1 MSMEGNVILNTAS
14 GLHAV
19 NELLKKYVSGQTLS
33 FEEKREL
40 WLFYRDHKDTNAIID
55 YVLGEGGS
63 NPDLLLHD
71 TKQLLAEAEAFIEV
85 YKASGSLISSFET
98 KSDCDRY
105 LKPFKDAWESEKE
118 KAHDLWMEYQ
128 EISHRIDFMPYSDP
142 EFKPLDEK
150 CDRLKEEYD
159 KVHAHVNEL
168 YEIHRKEILALSGLY
183 YFDIAF
189 LNVLVHR
196 LSEIAKCIIADICN
210 PEEGGE
216 A

>member
-1 MSMEGNVILNTAS
+1 M
-14 GLHAV
+14 H
-19 NELLKKYVSGQTLS
+19 
-33 FEEKREL
+33 
-40 WLFYRDHKDTNAIID
+40 
-55 YVLGEGGS
+55 GS
-63 NPDLLLHD
+63 H
-71 TKQLLAEAEAFIEV
+71 
-85 YKASGSLISSFET
+85 
-98 KSDCDRY
+98 
-105 LKPFKDAWESEKE
+105 
-118 KAHDLWMEYQ
+118 
-128 EISHRIDFMPYSDP
+128 DP

>member
-1 MSMEGNVILNTAS
+1 M
-14 GLHAV
+14 
-19 NELLKKYVSGQTLS
+19 
-33 FEEKREL
+33 

-98 KSDCDRY
+98 KSDCDQY

-118 KAHDLWMEYQ
+118 KAHDLWMEH
-128 EISHRIDFMPYSDP
+128 EKIGRRLDFMPYSDP
-142 EFKPLDEK
+142 DFKPLEEE
-150 CDRLKEEYD
+150 CDKLKEEYD

-189 LNVLVHR
+189 LIVLVHR

>member
-14 GLHAV
+14 RLHAV

-71 TKQLLAEAEAFIEV
+71 TKQLLAKAEAFIEV

-159 KVHAHVNEL
+159 KVHACCHYGRAGWAEGERGYRQAHRIHYEL
-168 YEIHRKEILALSGLY
+168 YH
-183 YFDIAF
+183 
-189 LNVLVHR
+189 
-196 LSEIAKCIIADICN
+196 
-210 PEEGGE
+210 
-216 A
+216 